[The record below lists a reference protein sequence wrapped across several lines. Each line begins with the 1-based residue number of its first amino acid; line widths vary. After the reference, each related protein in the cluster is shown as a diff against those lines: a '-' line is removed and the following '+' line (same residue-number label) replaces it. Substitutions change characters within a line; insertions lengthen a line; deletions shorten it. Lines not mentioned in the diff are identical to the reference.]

1 MTVLS
6 SYLKKGCGAEMELSQ
21 LRYFA
26 EVARTQHIT
35 KSAENLHIAQPS
47 LTKVIHNLEDEF
59 GVPLFIHKGRNIVL
73 SEYGKY
79 LQKKIV
85 PILKE
90 LDEIPEMLHTMANLS
105 NETIHLNVLASSVF
119 LTEAIVEYKKNH
131 PDIKFEFLQN
141 NREDIYDIQISTK
154 LFYQLR
160 GDEASTAFVCNEK
173 IFLAVPNIEKYENI
187 SSVCLRDVMGEKFIS
202 LSDSRQFRTICDK
215 LCQHSGFSPQIVFE
229 SDSPM
234 AVMDMIASNIGVGFW
249 PEFSWGPVMSE
260 NIKLLSIADGL
271 FSRDIIV
278 SYKLNKLDNSSVI
291 EFYNFLRGYCDRAKN
306 SDVSDGM
313 YKNNPDFRK

>member
-141 NREDIYDIQISTK
+141 NREDIYDIQIS
-154 LFYQLR
+154 
-160 GDEASTAFVCNEK
+160 N
-173 IFLAVPNIEKYENI
+173 
-187 SSVCLRDVMGEKFIS
+187 
-202 LSDSRQFRTICDK
+202 
-215 LCQHSGFSPQIVFE
+215 
-229 SDSPM
+229 
-234 AVMDMIASNIGVGFW
+234 
-249 PEFSWGPVMSE
+249 
-260 NIKLLSIADGL
+260 
-271 FSRDIIV
+271 
-278 SYKLNKLDNSSVI
+278 
-291 EFYNFLRGYCDRAKN
+291 
-306 SDVSDGM
+306 
-313 YKNNPDFRK
+313 

>member
-1 MTVLS
+1 MRCYNFLE
-6 SYLKKGCGAEMELSQ
+6 KKDVITEMELSQ

-35 KSAENLHIAQPS
+35 KSADNLHIAQPS
-47 LTKVIHNLEDEF
+47 LTKVIHNLENEF

-79 LQKKIV
+79 LQKKVV
-85 PILKE
+85 PILEE
-90 LDEIPEMLHTMANLS
+90 LDKIPEMLHTMANLS

-160 GDEASTAFVCNEK
+160 RDDATTAFVCNEK
-173 IFLAVPNIEKYENI
+173 IFLAVPNIDKYENR
-187 SSVCLRDVMGEKFIS
+187 SSVRLSEKFIS

-234 AVMDMIASNIGVGFW
+234 AVMNMIASNIGVGFW
-249 PEFSWGPVMSE
+249 PEFSWGPVLSG
-260 NIKLLSIADGL
+260 NIKLLSIEDGL

-278 SYKLNKLDNSSVI
+278 SHKLNKLDNSSVI
-291 EFYNFLRGYCDRAKN
+291 EFYDFLRGYCDKAKN
-306 SDVSDGM
+306 SVAEDNR
-313 YKNNPDFRK
+313 KKKNPDCLK